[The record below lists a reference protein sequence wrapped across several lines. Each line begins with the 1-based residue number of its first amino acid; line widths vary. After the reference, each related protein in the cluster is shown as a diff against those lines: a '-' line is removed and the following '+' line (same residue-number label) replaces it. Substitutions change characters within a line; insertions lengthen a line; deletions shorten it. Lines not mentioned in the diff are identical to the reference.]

1 MGSWLGLVTTGK
13 QHKSLCC
20 VLLPTLKKANILL
33 LTDYK
38 IISKLFNLKTEKSQ
52 KHSFVTLH
60 KKSLVVS
67 LKQNGR

>member
-20 VLLPTLKKANILL
+20 VLLSTLKKANILL

-52 KHSFVTLH
+52 KHSFVALH